1 MRLDEPLSGKR
12 SRVSSLDSRGAAVLQ
27 MCGFDFEERYK
38 TCSDG
43 WGSETTAVAN
53 ASNVM
58 SEMSASEMTQ

>member
-1 MRLDEPLSGKR
+1 M
-12 SRVSSLDSRGAAVLQ
+12 LQ

-43 WGSETTAVAN
+43 WGSETNAVAN